1 MLPQYVQHALALKP
15 PYHLASVL
23 KLAEYSAKGLS
34 ATNKNTMVFM
44 VMKGEVTV
52 VLNMTQF
59 VVCRGDSFFV
69 PTHNTY
75 NIINMKAEEV
85 ELFLVEYKYEDS
97 LL

>member
-1 MLPQYVQHALALKP
+1 
-15 PYHLASVL
+15 
-23 KLAEYSAKGLS
+23 
-34 ATNKNTMVFM
+34 M
-44 VMKGEVTV
+44 VMKGEVAV

-75 NIINMKAEEV
+75 NIIDMKAEEV
-85 ELFLVEYKYEDS
+85 ELFLVQYKSEDS

>member
-1 MLPQYVQHALALKP
+1 M
-15 PYHLASVL
+15 
-23 KLAEYSAKGLS
+23 KLAGYSAKGLG

-44 VMKGEVTV
+44 VMKGEVI
-52 VLNMTQF
+52 LNMTQF
-59 VVCRGDSFFV
+59 VVYRGDSFYL

-85 ELFLVEYKYEDS
+85 ELFLVQYKYEDS

>member
-1 MLPQYVQHALALKP
+1 M
-15 PYHLASVL
+15 
-23 KLAEYSAKGLS
+23 KLAGYSAKGVG

-59 VVCRGDSFFV
+59 VVYRGDSFFV

-75 NIINMKAEEV
+75 KIINMKAEKV
-85 ELFLVEYKYEDS
+85 EMFLVQYKYADS

>member
-1 MLPQYVQHALALKP
+1 M
-15 PYHLASVL
+15 
-23 KLAEYSAKGLS
+23 KLAGYSAKGLG

-44 VMKGEVTV
+44 VMKGEVI
-52 VLNMTQF
+52 LNMTQF
-59 VVCRGDSFFV
+59 VVYRGDSFYL

-85 ELFLVEYKYEDS
+85 ELFLIQYKYEDS

>member
-1 MLPQYVQHALALKP
+1 M
-15 PYHLASVL
+15 VL
-23 KLAEYSAKGLS
+23 
-34 ATNKNTMVFM
+34 M

-75 NIINMKAEEV
+75 NISNMKAEEV
-85 ELFLVEYKYEDS
+85 ELFLVHYKYEDS
-97 LL
+97 LLWFCQDIKPML